1 MNQEFGKVA
10 VLLGGWAAEREVSLN
25 SGNAVLKALQAQGID
40 AHGVDVDREIA
51 NVLQAGNY
59 DRVFNIV
66 HGRGGEDGQLQGL
79 LDILQLP
86 YTGCGLMASAISM
99 DKLMTK
105 NIWLG
110 LGLTTPKYCVLDDAL
125 DVEQVVNHLGLPVI
139 VKPSLEGSS
148 IGMSKVDTVDQLQAA
163 YDLAKEYGTV
173 FAEQWITGEE
183 YTVAIVDGQVLPSIR
198 LQANNA
204 FYDYEAKYQSDETQ
218 YFCPSGLSNEAEQ
231 EVRTL
236 AKKAFDAIGGR
247 GWGRVDFMRHQDG
260 KFYLIEVNTVP
271 GMTDH
276 SLVPMAAKA
285 FGWDFQELVKRV
297 LQTARF
303 D

>member
-1 MNQEFGKVA
+1 MNQDFGKVA

-25 SGNAVLKALQAQGID
+25 SGNAVLTALKAQGVD
-40 AHGVDVDREIA
+40 AHSVDVGRDIA
-51 NVLQAGNY
+51 NVLQAENF

-66 HGRGGEDGQLQGL
+66 HGRGGEDGQIQGL

-110 LGLTTPKYCVLDDAL
+110 LGLRTPKYCVLDEAL
-125 DVEQVVNHLGLPVI
+125 DIEQVVNHLGLPVI
-139 VKPSLEGSS
+139 VKPALEGSS
-148 IGMSKVDTVDQLQAA
+148 IGMSKVDTADQLQAA
-163 YDLAKEYGTV
+163 YNLAKEYGTV

-183 YTVAIVDGQVLPSIR
+183 YTVAIVGGQVLPAIR
-198 LQANNA
+198 LQANSA

-218 YFCPSGLSNEAEQ
+218 YFCPSGLSDEAEQ
-231 EVRTL
+231 EIQNL
-236 AKKAFDAIGGR
+236 AKQAFDAIGGR
-247 GWGRVDFMRHQDG
+247 GWGRVDFMRHEDG
-260 KFYLIEVNTVP
+260 TFFLIEVNTVP

-276 SLVPMAAKA
+276 SLVPMAAKT
-285 FGWDFQELVKRV
+285 FGWDFQALVLRV
-297 LQTARF
+297 LQTARC